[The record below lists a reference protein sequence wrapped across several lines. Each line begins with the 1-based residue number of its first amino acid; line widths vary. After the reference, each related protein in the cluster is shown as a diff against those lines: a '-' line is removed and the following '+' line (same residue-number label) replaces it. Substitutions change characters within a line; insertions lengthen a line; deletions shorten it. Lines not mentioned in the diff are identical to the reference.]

1 MNILCV
7 GLANIFHIVA
17 ILLIGENL
25 LELTKREGNKIINY
39 CEIIFLSMCNSLPMI
54 KINATFELVFF
65 LLCLYIIAKTYFVET
80 NSRIIVYVIG
90 CSIAMESID
99 MFFSQIITTIKEV
112 QKISI
117 TGLTEIITSVLSLIF
132 VIVIVILLRGKNLYG
147 MKMISVKSWIIITTN
162 IIVNFCVLAMLN
174 LMTLKQVAYK
184 NRIAYIIMYLVVA
197 SGLTIQVMTMIV
209 LLISRNIQIE
219 REKIIKKYLEEQNN
233 YYEYLKE
240 REVETKKF
248 RHDIRSHLYLLD
260 KVYKEGKCE
269 EFEIYLNDIKDKVDR
284 LGIKVNV
291 GNDIVNAILDKYFA
305 EAKSKNVKLKVQG
318 HFPMG
323 CNVSA
328 YHLCT
333 IFSNLLSN
341 AIEAAQKA
349 ENKEVWVICSYTEKN
364 IIIEV
369 GNYFSGFSDNRK
381 KLITTK
387 KEKQYHGWGIKNVK
401 DSVKECEGLMD
412 IEIQEDSF
420 IVSITLKNEGS
431 KNEYSN
437 SR

>member
-1 MNILCV
+1 M
-7 GLANIFHIVA
+7 
-17 ILLIGENL
+17 
-25 LELTKREGNKIINY
+25 
-39 CEIIFLSMCNSLPMI
+39 
-54 KINATFELVFF
+54 
-65 LLCLYIIAKTYFVET
+65 
-80 NSRIIVYVIG
+80 
-90 CSIAMESID
+90 
-99 MFFSQIITTIKEV
+99 
-112 QKISI
+112 
-117 TGLTEIITSVLSLIF
+117 
-132 VIVIVILLRGKNLYG
+132 
-147 MKMISVKSWIIITTN
+147 
-162 IIVNFCVLAMLN
+162 
-174 LMTLKQVAYK
+174 
-184 NRIAYIIMYLVVA
+184 
-197 SGLTIQVMTMIV
+197 
-209 LLISRNIQIE
+209 
-219 REKIIKKYLEEQNN
+219 
-233 YYEYLKE
+233 
-240 REVETKKF
+240 
-248 RHDIRSHLYLLD
+248 YLLD

-369 GNYFSGFSDNRK
+369 GNYFSGYSDNRK

-431 KNEYSN
+431 KNEHSN